1 MLKIVDVEYLGNCH
15 FEFVFNDGLKGM
27 ADLSELFAQPNFS
40 NISDIERFSLTAD
53 GNLRWGQNELTAA
66 DAKCYAVQLTPTT
79 CLDPVDVESILK
91 QAAWDSLKLGRADIL
106 QAALRAYVEKF
117 GHKNVIA
124 RAGIKSR
131 TSAYRSLKPNTT
143 PNFSTM
149 VQIGHAV
156 IELAQERQR
165 EEANTNPAE

>member
-1 MLKIVDVEYLGNCH
+1 MLKIVDVEYLGKCN

-27 ADLSELFAQPNFS
+27 ADLEELFEQPSFANGAY
-40 NISDIERFSLTAD
+40 IEKFSLTAE
-53 GNLRWGQNELTAA
+53 GNLRWGRSELTAT
-66 DAKCYAVQLTPTT
+66 DAKRYSIQLTPTT
-79 CLDPVDVESILK
+79 CLEPADVESILK

-156 IELAQERQR
+156 IELAQERDH
-165 EEANTNPAE
+165 EKANKNPAE